1 MTKWTLQ
8 GFMNCSQQS
17 FREEGGRGIFTDGET
32 VGGRR
37 SEQKGKVD
45 EEVGHLQLLKR
56 DKPLK
61 CLSVN

>member
-1 MTKWTLQ
+1 M
-8 GFMNCSQQS
+8 GA
-17 FREEGGRGIFTDGET
+17 GVGDRGILQMERKR
-32 VGGRR
+32 VG
-37 SEQKGKVD
+37 EQKEKVD

>member
-1 MTKWTLQ
+1 MWGRQ
-8 GFMNCSQQS
+8 DVG
-17 FREEGGRGIFTDGET
+17 REEEQHC
-32 VGGRR
+32 
-37 SEQKGKVD
+37 EQKEKVD

>member
-1 MTKWTLQ
+1 MEAFTA
-8 GFMNCSQQS
+8 G
-17 FREEGGRGIFTDGET
+17 EEEEEEEEQCC
-32 VGGRR
+32 
-37 SEQKGKVD
+37 EQKEKVE

>member
-1 MTKWTLQ
+1 MGRDILQ
-8 GFMNCSQQS
+8 MERQRDS
-17 FREEGGRGIFTDGET
+17 RWEEEQH
-32 VGGRR
+32 V
-37 SEQKGKVD
+37 EQKEKVD